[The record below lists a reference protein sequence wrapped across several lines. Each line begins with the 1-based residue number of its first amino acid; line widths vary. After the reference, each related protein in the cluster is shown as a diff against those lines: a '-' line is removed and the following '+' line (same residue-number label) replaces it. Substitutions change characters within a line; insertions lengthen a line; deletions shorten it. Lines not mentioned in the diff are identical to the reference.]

1 MMIRSRHTIIKAMTS
16 VMLLVACSSDEAL
29 LQSDASRTPISI
41 TSSIATTQVKTRG
54 ITQDEQLLSGEKVL
68 IWAHQMQT
76 PDAGTTWNTDW
87 TQGAYINAWQLT
99 ADGSGNFNGTTY
111 YYPENPLTLM
121 AVHGNIASPA
131 ITAGTT
137 TIPATITHTVA
148 ADQSALA
155 DYAKSDLTYWAG
167 DNSGNGYRSS
177 SPTIAMQMGHKL
189 SKIEIT
195 LATEGSDYTAEELA
209 NATVQ
214 LSAIL
219 PSVTMNMSSASSGA
233 ISAASGSATAI
244 TPHPAS
250 ALSYEAIIPPQD
262 KSIGV
267 ISITLNGYTVPVTPA
282 QPATS
287 FEANTR
293 YQYTITLKNQQATV
307 QSSITAW
314 GDGIAEG
321 DQAIGT
327 KAIPNYDI
335 RKLPLWYVAEK
346 NVDYTAVDG
355 TKTWDSGSGTFSFAT
370 GDDAGYFFTWADAM
384 KFFTTTANATAAT
397 ATSITSYTNGSGS
410 KIKGW
415 HLPINTEWRAIVPR
429 TGDLNMFNYN
439 TSGADGVYM
448 SLDKNFVWGYNA
460 ATKAAINPD
469 NCYWYRIDDGS
480 YIKIIY
486 ALRFLGTEYCSV
498 WKYELRNAA
507 PGAWSS
513 SDKGCFTITARLV
526 DNAVLT
532 TAANFTDETR
542 AEAVCREYIKKHS
555 WVSHFAGL
563 SFTNGNDEAHGAV
576 QRVFSAVGWVDYN
589 VYEGSTSIPTN
600 DLGTSA
606 SFHMSTDN
614 EANTTL
620 AWRMYFDDDEAYLGS
635 SNKRF
640 GRPVRLFRD
649 SYDYVAPKT
658 TIATAT
664 TSNLAIGDIVCSDGT
679 IYAAANATYVAT
691 AHKTPIGIIAYVN
704 DGSAI
709 GDAATEK
716 GLGRFPT
723 KSQGRA
729 LVMCLKNSSNGAKW
743 RATNT
748 AFGTSYTSTDASYT
762 TTTFYPG
769 WQRTHDMNSTEFPA
783 AYSAYNFTA
792 LTAPSNTTGWFLP
805 SSGQWKLMISKLTP
819 FQALTQEGSWSYNVN
834 HDYTSQYLASLMD
847 AYLAP
852 AGDYDAIRIV
862 DSTEYFYWTSSEYSS
877 DYGSRIDMP
886 KDGTLGF
893 NMLHA
898 ARTYSYYVRPIL
910 AF

>member
-1 MMIRSRHTIIKAMTS
+1 MKIYSNHILTIATATITLAGCT
-16 VMLLVACSSDEAL
+16 ASDEVGQELKGRQPIQLTSNIAL
-29 LQSDASRTPISI
+29 AQ
-41 TSSIATTQVKTRG
+41 TRG
-54 ITQDEQLLSGEKVL
+54 VQDTQLANGEIVYL
-68 IWAHQMQT
+68 WAHQMQT
-76 PDAGTTWNTDW
+76 ADAGTTWSTDW
-87 TQGAYINAWQLT
+87 TKGAYINAWQLT
-99 ADGSGNFNGTTY
+99 SNGSDGFTGDIK
-111 YYPENPLTLM
+111 YYPDDPLTFM
-121 AVHGNIASPA
+121 AVHGRNLS

-137 TIPATITHTVA
+137 TIPATVTHTVA
-148 ADQSALA
+148 TDQSAATDLTQ
-155 DYAKSDLTYWAG
+155 SDLLYWG
-167 DNSGNGYRSS
+167 SDNSSAGYRASS
-177 SPTIAMQMGHKL
+177 TAVNLQFDHKL
-189 SKIEIT
+189 SKIEIE
-195 LATEGSDYTAEELA
+195 LDATNSDYTAAQLA
-209 NATVQ
+209 NAVVR
-214 LSAIL
+214 LNGIL
-219 PSVTMNMSSASSGA
+219 PTVTLNMSTATSGA
-233 ISAASGSATAI
+233 ISAASGDPVTI
-244 TPHPAS
+244 TPHSPS
-250 ALSYEAIIPPQD
+250 ALHYEAIIPPQNTHT
-262 KSIGV
+262 GV
-267 ISITLNGYTVPVTPA
+267 ITVAIDGYTIPVNPNTNF
-282 QPATS
+282 T
-287 FEANTR
+287 ENTR

-346 NVDYTAVDG
+346 NIDY
-355 TKTWDSGSGTFSFAT
+355 DSGTYSFAT
-370 GDDAGYFFTWADAM
+370 TDNAGYYLQWSTAM
-384 KFFTTTANATAAT
+384 KLFTTTANAYADTP
-397 ATSITSYTNGSGS
+397 TSISTYTNGTGS
-410 KIKGW
+410 IIKGW
-415 HLPINTEWRAIVPR
+415 HLPTKNEWLSVIP
-429 TGDLNMFNYN
+429 GDGQDMYDYSHLGGDPSYKV
-439 TSGADGVYM
+439 S
-448 SLDKNFVWGYNA
+448 SLPCVWGYDA
-460 ATKAAINPD
+460 TTKADIGITDKSYLYGTN
-469 NCYWYRIDDGS
+469 DGNI
-480 YIKIIY
+480 YIIY
-486 ALRFLGTEYCSV
+486 ALRFLGTSYCSI
-498 WKYELRNAA
+498 WKYETRNTA
-507 PGAWSS
+507 P
-513 SDKGCFTITARLV
+513 SDTWTDSDNGRLTITARLI
-526 DNAVLT
+526 DDPVLT
-532 TAANFTDETR
+532 NASNFTIDAH
-542 AEAVCREYIKKHS
+542 AEAVCRDYINKNN
-555 WVSHFAGL
+555 WESHFSDLGFT
-563 SFTNGNDEAHGAV
+563 SGTNGNNEGKGAV
-576 QRVFSAVGWVDYN
+576 QRVFFALGRVQDNS
-589 VYEGSTSIPTN
+589 GSTYTEYPDNGYYWGATEAESNPT
-600 DLGTSA
+600 TSA
-606 SFHMSTDN
+606 RPLHFRKT
-614 EANTTL
+614 ANKIGGAYNKTYG
-620 AWRMYFDDDEAYLGS
+620 MYI
-635 SNKRF
+635 
-640 GRPVRLFRD
+640 RLFRD

>member
-41 TSSIATTQVKTRG
+41 TSSIATTRVKTRG

-99 ADGSGNFNGTTY
+99 ADGSGTFSGTTY

-121 AVHGNIASPA
+121 AVHGNITSPA

-148 ADQSALA
+148 SDQSALA

-195 LATEGSDYTAEELA
+195 LATEGSDYTADELA

-219 PSVTMNMSSASSGA
+219 PSVTMNMSSATSGA

-346 NVDYTAVDG
+346 NVDYTAADG
-355 TKTWDSGSGTFSFAT
+355 TKTWDSGAGTFSFA
-370 GDDAGYFFTWADAM
+370 DDYNGGYYFNWNDAM
-384 KFFTTTANATAAT
+384 KYFTTNANASAAT
-397 ATSITSYTNGSGS
+397 ATSLNTYTNGTGCQLH
-410 KIKGW
+410 GW
-415 HLPINTEWRAIVPR
+415 HMPIHNEWRAVIPR
-429 TGDLNMFNYN
+429 TDDLNIFDYAKQGGDAEYIPYDR
-439 TSGADGVYM
+439 TC
-448 SLDKNFVWGYNA
+448 VWGYNA
-460 ATKAAINPD
+460 ATKAGINMD
-469 NCYWYRIDDGS
+469 KSYWYRADETNIPT
-480 YIKIIY
+480 IY
-486 ALRFLGTEYCSV
+486 ALRFLGTEFCSI
-498 WKYELRNAA
+498 WKYQLRNSAA
-507 PGAWSS
+507 SASWSS
-513 SDKGCFTITARLV
+513 SDYGYLTITARLIT
-526 DNAVLT
+526 DATLT
-532 TAANFTDETR
+532 TAANFTYD
-542 AEAVCREYIKKHS
+542 AQAVGVCREYIKKQS
-555 WVSHFAGL
+555 WDSHFSDL
-563 SFTNGNDEAHGAV
+563 TFTNGSDEAKGAV
-576 QRVFSAVGWVDYN
+576 QRIFYARGFVA
-589 VYEGSTSIPTN
+589 YETHYGTTSDATN
-600 DLGTSA
+600 DIGTSGPYWIA
-606 SFHMSTDN
+606 TEN
-614 EANTTL
+614 EDNTTL
-620 AWRMYFDDDEAYLGS
+620 GWRLLFSNSSALLGS
-635 SNKRF
+635 SNKQY
-640 GRPVRLFRD
+640 GRNIRLFRD

-679 IYAAANATYVAT
+679 IYAAANAAYVAT

-709 GDAATEK
+709 GNAATEK
-716 GLGRFPT
+716 GLGRYPT

-729 LVMCLKNSSNGAKW
+729 LVMCLKNSSNGAQW
-743 RATNT
+743 RTTNT
-748 AFGTSYTSTDASYT
+748 TFGTIYTNTDASYT

-783 AYSAYNFTA
+783 AYSAYNYTA

-834 HDYTSQYLASLMD
+834 HAYTSQYLASLMD

-852 AGDYDAIRIV
+852 AGNYDAIRIV
-862 DSTEYFYWTSSEYSS
+862 DSTEYFYWTSSEYTS

>member
-195 LATEGSDYTAEELA
+195 LATESSDYTAEELA

-346 NVDYTAVDG
+346 NIDY
-355 TKTWDSGSGTFSFAT
+355 DSGTYSFAT
-370 GDDAGYFFTWADAM
+370 TDNAGYYLQWSTAM
-384 KFFTTTANATAAT
+384 KLFTTTANAYADTP
-397 ATSITSYTNGSGS
+397 TSISTYTNGTGS
-410 KIKGW
+410 IIKGW
-415 HLPINTEWRAIVPR
+415 HLPTKNEWLSVIP
-429 TGDLNMFNYN
+429 GDGQDIYDYSHLGGDPSYKV
-439 TSGADGVYM
+439 S
-448 SLDKNFVWGYNA
+448 SLPCVWGYDA
-460 ATKAAINPD
+460 TTKADIGITDKSYLYGTN
-469 NCYWYRIDDGS
+469 DGNI
-480 YIKIIY
+480 YIIY
-486 ALRFLGTEYCSV
+486 ALRFLGTSYCSI
-498 WKYELRNAA
+498 WKYETRNTA
-507 PGAWSS
+507 P
-513 SDKGCFTITARLV
+513 SDTWTDSDNGRLTITARLI
-526 DNAVLT
+526 DDPVLT
-532 TAANFTDETR
+532 NASNFTIDAH
-542 AEAVCREYIKKHS
+542 AEAVCRDYINKNN
-555 WVSHFAGL
+555 WESHFSDLGFT
-563 SFTNGNDEAHGAV
+563 SGTNGNNEGKGAV
-576 QRVFSAVGWVDYN
+576 QRVFFALGRVQDNS
-589 VYEGSTSIPTN
+589 GSTYTEYPDNGYYWGATEAESIPT
-600 DLGTSA
+600 TSA
-606 SFHMSTDN
+606 RPLHFRKT
-614 EANTTL
+614 ANKIGGSYNKTYG
-620 AWRMYFDDDEAYLGS
+620 MYI
-635 SNKRF
+635 
-640 GRPVRLFRD
+640 RLFRD

-679 IYAAANATYVAT
+679 IYAAANAAYVAT

-729 LVMCLKNSSNGAKW
+729 LVMCLKNSSNGAQW
-743 RATNT
+743 RTTNT
-748 AFGTSYTSTDASYT
+748 TFGTIYTNTDASYT

-783 AYSAYNFTA
+783 AYSAYNYTA

-834 HDYTSQYLASLMD
+834 HAYTSQYLASLMD

-852 AGDYDAIRIV
+852 AGNYDAIRIV
-862 DSTEYFYWTSSEYSS
+862 DSTEYFYWTSSEYTS